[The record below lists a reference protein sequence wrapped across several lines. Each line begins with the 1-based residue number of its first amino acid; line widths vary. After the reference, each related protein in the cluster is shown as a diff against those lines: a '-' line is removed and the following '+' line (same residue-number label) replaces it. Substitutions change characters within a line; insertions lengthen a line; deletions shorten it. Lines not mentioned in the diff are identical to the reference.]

1 MRYFPHIIFLLLFLL
16 GFSSCKN
23 KFEQQLDF
31 VEKIAYTNG
40 DESWKILTE
49 IDTTKLTEKQKM
61 RLFLHATYIKG
72 IYASSINLLDEDIKE
87 GDSIFSGK
95 LNSDEIKWNIVKS
108 FDAKQKGD
116 PVGWLEN
123 LKDAEFLAI
132 QLDRKAELG
141 FIYLYLS
148 KVYQQ
153 GFNGTVGRYY
163 AEKARKI
170 FEELNLPDPLR
181 DARMSVIGSIIVQR
195 DYKTALDSMEA
206 MIPDVMDNATESYKS
221 YFLDQLART
230 YDENDMT
237 DKAISIW
244 QSIYDDK
251 PISSNTLA
259 HWANAYLHINKLD
272 SALILINEAIEL
284 PHNNTDEYL
293 CRNVQYQILEKGGQ
307 KDKLPQIDSLRQL
320 AATGIGEERK
330 LEESS
335 LSLNV
340 KYDSATR
347 DAWIKANNAKA
358 HTLIAIFVSII
369 SCMALVIIWLI
380 YRKRN
385 KLLKLEHE
393 NDILKIHNLEQNLF
407 LSDNHNKIVTSK
419 ITSLFQSRFNVLDDL
434 AVTYFECKD
443 TGNESKRIYNEVK
456 EVLNNFNS
464 DKSILEL
471 TEILNGYHN
480 NLMMKF
486 KSDFPK
492 LSKSQYRLAVF
503 LFCGFSLPSISLF
516 MDTELKNIY
525 VYKSRL
531 KSLISKSDSPNK
543 EEYLSFLNKTGLS

>member
-1 MRYFPHIIFLLLFLL
+1 MRKFTYIILITFVLL
-16 GFSSCKN
+16 GCFSCRN
-23 KFEQQLDF
+23 KFDRNIDLA
-31 VEKIAYTNG
+31 EKLSYIEG
-40 DESWKILTE
+40 DSAWKILTE

-61 RLFLHATYIKG
+61 QLFLNAAYLKG
-72 IYASSINLLDEDIKE
+72 IYANPIYLFDEDIKE
-87 GDSIFSGK
+87 GDSYFSGK
-95 LNSDEIKWNIVKS
+95 LDSDEIKWYIVKS
-108 FDAKQKGD
+108 IDAKQKGD

-163 AEKARKI
+163 AEKAAKI
-170 FEELNLPDPLR
+170 FKELNFPAHLK
-181 DARMSVIGSIIVQR
+181 DARMSVIGSIIVQG

-206 MIPDVMDNATESYKS
+206 MTPEVMNNATESYKVF
-221 YFLDQLART
+221 FLDQLART
-230 YDENDMT
+230 YDENEMT

-244 QSIYDDK
+244 QSIYADK

-259 HWANAYLHINKLD
+259 HWANAYLHINKFD

-293 CRNVQYQILEKGGQ
+293 CRNVQYQILEKAGQ
-307 KDKLPQIDSLRQL
+307 KDKLPQIDSLRNI
-320 AATGIGEERK
+320 ASVRIGEEKK
-330 LEESS
+330 LEDVS
-335 LSLNV
+335 LSLNI
-340 KYDSATR
+340 KYDSTTR
-347 DAWIKANNAKA
+347 DAWIKVNNAKA

-393 NDILKIHNLEQNLF
+393 NDILKIQNLEQNLF
-407 LSDNHNKIVTSK
+407 LSDNQNKEINSK
-419 ITSLFQSRFNVLDDL
+419 ITSLFQSRFKVLDDL
-434 AVTYFECKD
+434 AATYFECKD
-443 TGNESKRIYNEVK
+443 TGNEQKRIYNEVK
-456 EVLNNFNS
+456 EVLNNFNN
-464 DKSILEL
+464 DKSIHEL

-480 NLMMKF
+480 NLMTKF
-486 KSDFPK
+486 KTDFPK

-503 LFCGFSLPSISLF
+503 LFCGFSLPSISF
-516 MDTELKNIY
+516 FTDTELKNIY

-531 KSLISKSDSPNK
+531 KSLISHSESPNK
-543 EEYLSFLNKTGLS
+543 EEYLKFFE